1 MIKKT
6 RAEMITET
14 RAKLLSAAREAFGTV
29 GYVNTSMD
37 DFTASV
43 GLTRGAIYHHF
54 GDKKGLLEAV
64 VKEIDMEMDNK
75 LGKVSDEAEGIWEGF
90 VGRCRAYLTMALN
103 PEIQRIVL
111 RDASAVL
118 GTSYYQSS
126 QSQCL
131 ATMAEM
137 LQQLMKDSI
146 IENTD
151 CEALA
156 RFING
161 GLVDLACWI
170 ANSEDAEAQLSKALR
185 SLSLILDGL
194 LLEKNARV

>member
-1 MIKKT
+1 MVRKT
-6 RAEMITET
+6 RAEMIIET
-14 RAKLLSAAREAFGTV
+14 RAKLLSAAREAFGTI

-75 LGKVSDEAEGIWEGF
+75 LRKVSDEAEGEWEGF

-111 RDASAVL
+111 RDAPAVL

-126 QSQCL
+126 HSQCL
-131 ATMAEM
+131 VTMAEM
-137 LQQLMKDSI
+137 LQQLMNACI
-146 IENTD
+146 IEKTD
-151 CEALA
+151 YEALA

-170 ANSEDAEAQLSKALR
+170 ANSEDAEAQLSKALH
-185 SLSLILDGL
+185 SLSLILNGL
-194 LLEKNARV
+194 LLEKNA

>member
-1 MIKKT
+1 MVKKT
-6 RAEMITET
+6 RAEMIIET

-64 VKEIDMEMDNK
+64 VKEIDMEMDSK
-75 LGKVSDEAEGIWEGF
+75 LRKVSDEAEGNWEGF

-111 RDASAVL
+111 RDAPAVL
-118 GTSYYQSS
+118 GNSYYQSS

-131 ATMAEM
+131 TTMAEI

-146 IENTD
+146 IEKTD

-170 ANSEDAEAQLSKALR
+170 ANSEDAEMQLSKALH

-194 LLEKNARV
+194 LLEKNA

>member
-1 MIKKT
+1 MGRKT
-6 RAEMITET
+6 REEMIIET

-75 LGKVSDEAEGIWEGF
+75 LRKVSDEAEGKWEGF
-90 VGRCRAYLTMALN
+90 VWRCRAYLSMALN

-111 RDASAVL
+111 RDAPAVL

-131 ATMAEM
+131 VTMAEM
-137 LQQLMKDSI
+137 LQQLMKDCI

-170 ANSEDAEAQLSKALR
+170 ANSEDAEMHLSKALR
-185 SLSLILDGL
+185 SLSLILNGL
-194 LLEKNARV
+194 LLEKNA

>member
-1 MIKKT
+1 MVKKT
-6 RAEMITET
+6 RAEMIIET

-54 GDKKGLLEAV
+54 GDKRGLLEAV

-75 LGKVSDEAEGIWEGF
+75 LRKVSDEAEGNWEGF
-90 VGRCRAYLTMALN
+90 VGRCRAYLTMALD

-111 RDASAVL
+111 RDAPAVL

-131 ATMAEM
+131 ATMGNM
-137 LQQLMKDSI
+137 LLQLMQEHI
-146 IENTD
+146 IEKTD

-156 RFING
+156 RLING

-170 ANSEDAEAQLSKALR
+170 ANFEDAEAQLSKALH
-185 SLSLILDGL
+185 SLSLILNGL
-194 LLEKNARV
+194 VLEMNA

>member
-1 MIKKT
+1 MVKKT
-6 RAEMITET
+6 RAEMIIET
-14 RAKLLSAAREAFGTV
+14 RTKLLSAAREAFGTV

-75 LGKVSDEAEGIWEGF
+75 LRKVSDEAEGNWEGF
-90 VGRCRAYLTMALN
+90 VGRCQAYLTMALD

-111 RDASAVL
+111 RDAPAVL

-131 ATMAEM
+131 ATMGNM
-137 LQQLMKDSI
+137 LLQLMQEHI
-146 IENTD
+146 IEKTD

-156 RFING
+156 RLING

-170 ANSEDAEAQLSKALR
+170 ANSEDAEAQLSKALH
-185 SLSLILDGL
+185 SLSLILNGL
-194 LLEKNARV
+194 VLEMNA

>member
-1 MIKKT
+1 MLKKT
-6 RAEMITET
+6 RAEMIIET

-75 LGKVSDEAEGIWEGF
+75 LRKVSDEAEGNWEGF
-90 VGRCRAYLTMALN
+90 VGRCRAYLTMALD

-111 RDASAVL
+111 RDAPAVL

-131 ATMAEM
+131 ATMGNM
-137 LQQLMKDSI
+137 LLQLMQEHI
-146 IENTD
+146 IEKTD

-156 RFING
+156 RLING

-170 ANSEDAEAQLSKALR
+170 ANSEDAEAQLSKALH
-185 SLSLILDGL
+185 SLSLILNGL
-194 LLEKNARV
+194 VLEMNA

>member
-1 MIKKT
+1 MVKKT

-37 DFTASV
+37 EFTASV

-75 LGKVSDEAEGIWEGF
+75 LGEVSDKAEGKWEGF
-90 VGRCRAYLTMALN
+90 VGRCREYLTMALN

-111 RDASAVL
+111 RDAPAVL
-118 GTSYYQSS
+118 GNSYYQSS

-131 ATMAEM
+131 TTMAEI

-146 IENTD
+146 IEKTD

-170 ANSEDAEAQLSKALR
+170 ANSEDAEAQLSKALH
-185 SLSLILDGL
+185 SLSLILNGL
-194 LLEKNARV
+194 LLEKNA

>member
-1 MIKKT
+1 MVKKT
-6 RAEMITET
+6 RVEMIIET

-75 LGKVSDEAEGIWEGF
+75 LRKVSDEAEGNWEGF
-90 VGRCRAYLTMALN
+90 VGRCRAYLTMALD

-111 RDASAVL
+111 RDAPAVL

-131 ATMAEM
+131 ATMGNM
-137 LQQLMKDSI
+137 LLQLMQEHI
-146 IENTD
+146 IEKTD

-156 RFING
+156 RLING

-170 ANSEDAEAQLSKALR
+170 ANSEDAEAQLSKALH
-185 SLSLILDGL
+185 SLSLILNGL
-194 LLEKNARV
+194 VLEMNA

>member
-1 MIKKT
+1 MVRKT
-6 RAEMITET
+6 RAEMIIET
-14 RAKLLSAAREAFGTV
+14 RAKLLSAAREAFGTI

-75 LGKVSDEAEGIWEGF
+75 LGKVSDEAEGEWEGF

-111 RDASAVL
+111 RDAPAVL

-131 ATMAEM
+131 VTMAEM
-137 LQQLMKDSI
+137 LQQLMNNCI
-146 IENTD
+146 IEKTD

-170 ANSEDAEAQLSKALR
+170 ANSEDAEAQLSKALH
-185 SLSLILDGL
+185 SLSLILNGL
-194 LLEKNARV
+194 LLEKNA

>member
-1 MIKKT
+1 MVKKT
-6 RAEMITET
+6 RAEMIIET

-75 LGKVSDEAEGIWEGF
+75 LGEESDEAEGKWEGF

-111 RDASAVL
+111 RDAPAVL
-118 GTSYYQSS
+118 GNSYYQSS

-131 ATMAEM
+131 TTMAEI

-146 IENTD
+146 IEKTD

-170 ANSEDAEAQLSKALR
+170 ANSEDAEMQLSKALH

-194 LLEKNARV
+194 LLEKNA

>member
-1 MIKKT
+1 MVKKT
-6 RAEMITET
+6 RAEMIIET

-75 LGKVSDEAEGIWEGF
+75 LRKVSDEAEGDWEGF
-90 VGRCRAYLTMALN
+90 VGRCRAYLTMALD

-111 RDASAVL
+111 RDAPAVL

-131 ATMAEM
+131 ATMGNM
-137 LQQLMKDSI
+137 LLQLMQEHI
-146 IENTD
+146 IEKTD

-156 RFING
+156 RLING

-170 ANSEDAEAQLSKALR
+170 ANSEDAEAQLSKALH
-185 SLSLILDGL
+185 SLSLILNGL
-194 LLEKNARV
+194 VLEMNA

>member
-1 MIKKT
+1 MVKKT

-75 LGKVSDEAEGIWEGF
+75 LGEVSNEAEGKWEGF

-111 RDASAVL
+111 RDAPAVL
-118 GTSYYQSS
+118 GNSYYQSS

-131 ATMAEM
+131 TTMAEI

-146 IENTD
+146 IEKTD

-170 ANSEDAEAQLSKALR
+170 ANSEDAEMQLSKALH

-194 LLEKNARV
+194 LLEKNA

>member
-1 MIKKT
+1 MVKKT
-6 RAEMITET
+6 RAEMIIET

-75 LGKVSDEAEGIWEGF
+75 LRKVSDEAEGNWEGF
-90 VGRCRAYLTMALN
+90 VGRCRAYLTMALD

-111 RDASAVL
+111 RDAPAVL

-131 ATMAEM
+131 ATMGNM
-137 LQQLMKDSI
+137 LLQLMQEHI
-146 IENTD
+146 IEKTD

-156 RFING
+156 RLING

-170 ANSEDAEAQLSKALR
+170 ANSEMPRPVVLKLYIAYHLY
-185 SLSLILDGL
+185 
-194 LLEKNARV
+194 

>member
-1 MIKKT
+1 MVKKT
-6 RAEMITET
+6 RAEMIIET
-14 RAKLLSAAREAFGTV
+14 RAKLLRAAREAFGTV

-75 LGKVSDEAEGIWEGF
+75 LGEVSDEAEGEWEGF

-111 RDASAVL
+111 RDAPAVL
-118 GTSYYQSS
+118 GNSYYQSS

-131 ATMAEM
+131 TTMAEI

-146 IENTD
+146 IEKTD
-151 CEALA
+151 CESLA

-170 ANSEDAEAQLSKALR
+170 ANSEDAEMQLSKALH

-194 LLEKNARV
+194 LLEKNA

>member
-1 MIKKT
+1 MVKKT
-6 RAEMITET
+6 RAEMIIET

-54 GDKKGLLEAV
+54 GDKRGLLEAV

-75 LGKVSDEAEGIWEGF
+75 LRKVSDEAEGNWEGF
-90 VGRCRAYLTMALN
+90 VGRCRAYLTMALD

-111 RDASAVL
+111 RDAPAVL

-131 ATMAEM
+131 ATMGNM
-137 LQQLMKDSI
+137 LLQLMQEHI
-146 IENTD
+146 IEKTD

-156 RFING
+156 RLING

-170 ANSEDAEAQLSKALR
+170 ANSEDAEAQLSKALH
-185 SLSLILDGL
+185 SLSLILNGL
-194 LLEKNARV
+194 VLEMNA

>member
-1 MIKKT
+1 MVKKT
-6 RAEMITET
+6 RAEMIIET

-64 VKEIDMEMDNK
+64 VKEIDIEMDNK
-75 LGKVSDEAEGIWEGF
+75 LRKVSDEAEGNWEGF
-90 VGRCRAYLTMALN
+90 VGRCRAYLTMALD

-111 RDASAVL
+111 RDAPAVL

-131 ATMAEM
+131 ATMGNM
-137 LQQLMKDSI
+137 LLQLMQEHI
-146 IENTD
+146 IEKTD

-156 RFING
+156 RLING

-170 ANSEDAEAQLSKALR
+170 ANSEDAEAQLSKALH
-185 SLSLILDGL
+185 SLSLTLNGL
-194 LLEKNARV
+194 VLEMNA

>member
-1 MIKKT
+1 MVKKT
-6 RAEMITET
+6 RAEMIIET

-75 LGKVSDEAEGIWEGF
+75 LRKVSDEAEGNWEGF
-90 VGRCRAYLTMALN
+90 IGRCRAYLTMALD

-111 RDASAVL
+111 RDAPAVL

-131 ATMAEM
+131 ATMGNM
-137 LQQLMKDSI
+137 LLQLMQEHI
-146 IENTD
+146 IEKTD

-156 RFING
+156 RLING

-170 ANSEDAEAQLSKALR
+170 ANSEDAEAQLSKALH
-185 SLSLILDGL
+185 SLSLILNGL
-194 LLEKNARV
+194 VS

>member
-1 MIKKT
+1 MVKKT
-6 RAEMITET
+6 RAEMIIET

-75 LGKVSDEAEGIWEGF
+75 LRKVSDEAEGNWEGF
-90 VGRCRAYLTMALN
+90 VGRCRAYLTMALD

-111 RDASAVL
+111 RDAPAVL

-131 ATMAEM
+131 ATMGNM
-137 LQQLMKDSI
+137 LLQLMQEHI
-146 IENTD
+146 IEKTD

-156 RFING
+156 RLING

-170 ANSEDAEAQLSKALR
+170 ANSEDAEAQLSKALH
-185 SLSLILDGL
+185 SLSLILNGL
-194 LLEKNARV
+194 VLEMNA

>member
-1 MIKKT
+1 MVKKT
-6 RAEMITET
+6 RAEMIIET

-75 LGKVSDEAEGIWEGF
+75 LRKVSDEAEGNWEGF

-111 RDASAVL
+111 RDAPAVL
-118 GTSYYQSS
+118 GNSYYQSS

-131 ATMAEM
+131 TTMAEI

-146 IENTD
+146 IEKTD

-170 ANSEDAEAQLSKALR
+170 ANSEDAEMQLSKALH

-194 LLEKNARV
+194 LLEKNA

>member
-1 MIKKT
+1 MVKKT
-6 RAEMITET
+6 RAEMIIET

-75 LGKVSDEAEGIWEGF
+75 LGKVSDEAAGKWEGF

-111 RDASAVL
+111 RDAPAVL

-131 ATMAEM
+131 ATMADI
-137 LQQLMKDSI
+137 LQQLMKDCI
-146 IENTD
+146 IEQTD

-170 ANSEDAEAQLSKALR
+170 ANSEDAEVQLSKALH
-185 SLSLILDGL
+185 SLSLILNGL
-194 LLEKNARV
+194 LLEKNA